1 MDSDDG
7 YEISGLSV
15 FEGFGG
21 VANWPVLRDVGSGSH
36 EGLVGSESA
45 RSPGFSGL
53 EWRWVEKSD
62 IDLGVS
68 LVVPSEGSY
77 LGEFDDCSG
86 TINWSLIII

>member
-1 MDSDDG
+1 MDSDNG

-36 EGLVGSESA
+36 EGLVGSKSA

-53 EWRWVEKSD
+53 EWRWVEESD
-62 IDLGVS
+62 INLGVS
-68 LVVPSEGSY
+68 LVVPSKSSD
-77 LGEFDDCSG
+77 LGELDNCSG
-86 TINWSLIII
+86 IIHWSLIII